1 MRDGASQ
8 YSINRNNPVLKILR
22 ETIGK
27 EENALLNTLLS
38 QLECYLPKHNITN
51 DINADIQIL
60 NSADTEEEKKLIGQ
74 VCGFLSLFYDAA
86 VQEEK
91 LNELL
96 ASESYL
102 KIAYR
107 RNEIRRRFSND

>member
-1 MRDGASQ
+1 LR
-8 YSINRNNPVLKILR
+8 ILR

-27 EENALLNTLLS
+27 EENALLDTLLS
-38 QLECYLPKHNITN
+38 QLECYLPKHNITD

-60 NSADTEEEKKLIGQ
+60 NSGDTEEEVKLVDQ
-74 VCGFLSLFYDAA
+74 VCGFLSLFSDAA

-107 RNEIRRRFSND
+107 KDEIRRRISNG